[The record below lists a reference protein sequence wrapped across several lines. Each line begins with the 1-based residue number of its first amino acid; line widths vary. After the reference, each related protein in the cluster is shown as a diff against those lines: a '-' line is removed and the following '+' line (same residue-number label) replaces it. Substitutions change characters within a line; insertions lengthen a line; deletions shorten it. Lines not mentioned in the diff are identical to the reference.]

1 MQPHELRPRNN
12 EGVIQAGPNPPC
24 KPARPAA
31 SAMLKT
37 LAIPALVKMLARRIV
52 ASVNG
57 ADPLGAFLQ
66 MWSRAL
72 SYVTSIT
79 VRSARAAAAAK
90 ARRFQNR
97 IAVMLRNGRSA
108 LSKLSPSRRRILTF
122 VAVVAF
128 VPATYVAY
136 CIATI
141 PLAGGV
147 PIQLA
152 PSAMIF
158 EAENGRPV
166 ATRGILKGQNV
177 SADRI
182 PTLLAGAVTAIEDRR
197 FYQHNGVDFRA
208 MTRAAWHDLTGRR
221 LEGGSTITQQLT
233 RRLYLSPKRSVRR
246 KVQEAALAMW
256 LELRFSKNE
265 ILARY
270 LNTTYFGDGAY
281 GVGSAALRYF
291 GKSTQEL
298 SLSEAAM
305 LAGLIRAPS
314 ELAPG
319 RNLARAR
326 ARAGVVLNAMVDT
339 GVITRPQANAAQ
351 AQPAALRR
359 RAESPPGDNYF
370 LDTAAAEAKSRV
382 GPSTED
388 LTVRT
393 TLNPELQRIAER
405 VIAKRLTKGGRA
417 NNVSQAAL
425 VAMAPDGA
433 ILAMVGG
440 RDYNESQFNRVTQAR
455 RQTGSLFKTFVYLAA
470 LRNGY
475 TPDSIIVDQPV
486 DIGGWEPENYGKHY
500 YGPVTLRTAFA
511 HSLNSVAVQLAQF
524 VGVQT
529 LIETAR
535 RLGVRSDLPAVPSV
549 ALGSGQLTPLE
560 MTRAFAALATN
571 TTKIDSY
578 CVREIMNGNR
588 AVYIR
593 PTPRFESVDN
603 PLIHSEMLDLLTSVI
618 RNGTGAAARLDRPV
632 GGKTGTSQDYRDAW
646 FVGFTSDLVVGVW
659 VGNDDNAPM
668 SGVVGGS
675 IPASIWHDFV
685 SGAEPLQPSSTAP
698 VSAMGGSPS
707 APTISFAHIGAASS
721 NTMERSGYSRGYG
734 FRLPFRLFGFR
745 F

>member
-1 MQPHELRPRNN
+1 MARKQTDLQ
-12 EGVIQAGPNPPC
+12 VGPNPPGE
-24 KPARPAA
+24 PAHR
-31 SAMLKT
+31 SVSMMLKT
-37 LAIPALVKMLARRIV
+37 LPVPVLVKLLASRV
-52 ASVNG
+52 VTFVNDV
-57 ADPLGAFLQ
+57 DPLSAFLRLR
-66 MWSRAL
+66 SRVRN
-72 SYVTSIT
+72 SFNSIA

-90 ARRFQNR
+90 VRGFQNR

-108 LSKLSPSRRRILTF
+108 LSKLSPGRRRILAF

-141 PLAGGV
+141 PLAGGMA
-147 PIQLA
+147 IQLA

-166 ATRGILKGQNV
+166 ATRGILKGQNI
-177 SADRI
+177 SADQI
-182 PTLLAGAVTAIEDRR
+182 PPLLAGAVTAIEDRR

-221 LEGGSTITQQLT
+221 LEGGSTITQQLA

-270 LNTTYFGDGAY
+270 LNTTYFGDRAY

-291 GKSTQEL
+291 DKSAQEL

-314 ELAPG
+314 ELAPD
-319 RNLARAR
+319 RNLARAQT
-326 ARAGVVLNAMVDT
+326 RAGVVLKAMADT
-339 GVITRPQANAAQ
+339 GVITRQKANAAQ
-351 AQPAALRR
+351 ARPAALSR

-370 LDTAAAEAKSRV
+370 LDTAATEAKSRV

-393 TLNPELQRIAER
+393 TLNPELQRIAES
-405 VIAKRLTKGGRA
+405 VIAKRFTKGGRA
-417 NNVSQAAL
+417 KNVSQAAL
-425 VAMAPDGA
+425 VAMTPDGA

-455 RQTGSLFKTFVYLAA
+455 RQTGSLFKAFVYLAA
-470 LRNGY
+470 LRKGY
-475 TPDSIIVDQPV
+475 TPDSMIVDQPV
-486 DIGGWEPENYGKHY
+486 DVGDWEPENYGNHY

-511 HSLNSVAVQLAQF
+511 HSLNSVAVQLAQS
-524 VGVQT
+524 VGIQT
-529 LIETAR
+529 VIETAR
-535 RLGVRSDLPAVPSV
+535 RLGVRSALPAVPSV

-560 MTRAFAALATN
+560 MTRAFAAIATN

-603 PLIHSEMLDLLTSVI
+603 PLIHLEMLDLLTSVV

-632 GGKTGTSQDYRDAW
+632 GGKTGTSQDYHDAW

-685 SGAEPLQPSSTAP
+685 NAAEPLQSSPTAP
-698 VSAMGGSPS
+698 ASAMGGLPS
-707 APTISFAHIGAASS
+707 APTINFAGIGTASG
-721 NTMERSGYSRGYG
+721 NATERSGYSSGYG
-734 FRLPFRLFGFR
+734 LRLPFRLFGFR